1 MEVTRKNLRGNS
13 DLSVCVVF
21 ILPKQVTENQDG
33 IPVQEQKGGLE
44 SPWGTVGWHTLEFCT
59 VLLRALPAR
68 GHWNTTCCVC
78 VCMQVHT
85 WLCVFMYVLVSIRTQ
100 YSTLTR
106 TQSIILFCG
115 KNMQS
120 KGMTL
125 CSQHLDQSTRV
136 ALDHVFIFSQN
147 SQLICLMPTSHRP
160 KELTGGFGHE
170 LARVTSSLCK
180 VLLQFL
186 FLATLIKRIVHHY
199 TSLADTNHMP
209 RQILRGSKVIHSINP
224 LLHKVTV
231 NPGSHKWVEGWD
243 LRVPLS
249 SFWLCVLLGSQISIS
264 NAHYLLSNQNGKW

>member
-1 MEVTRKNLRGNS
+1 
-13 DLSVCVVF
+13 
-21 ILPKQVTENQDG
+21 
-33 IPVQEQKGGLE
+33 
-44 SPWGTVGWHTLEFCT
+44 
-59 VLLRALPAR
+59 
-68 GHWNTTCCVC
+68 
-78 VCMQVHT
+78 
-85 WLCVFMYVLVSIRTQ
+85 
-100 YSTLTR
+100 
-106 TQSIILFCG
+106 
-115 KNMQS
+115 
-120 KGMTL
+120 MTL
-125 CSQHLDQSTRV
+125 CSQHLEQSTRV

-147 SQLICLMPTSHRP
+147 SQLICLMPISHRP

-243 LRVPLS
+243 LRVPLY
-249 SFWLCVLLGSQISIS
+249 SFWLCVFLGSQISIS
-264 NAHYLLSNQNGKW
+264 NARYFFSNQNEKC